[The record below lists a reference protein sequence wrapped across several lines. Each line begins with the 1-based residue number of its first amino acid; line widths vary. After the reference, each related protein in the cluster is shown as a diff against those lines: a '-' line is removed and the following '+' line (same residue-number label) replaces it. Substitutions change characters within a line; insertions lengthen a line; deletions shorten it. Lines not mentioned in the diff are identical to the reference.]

1 MARRGDTFSATHW
14 PRTGFPV
21 RPATASAAYTP
32 LTESGLVFYW
42 DPDSVSAGTLSA
54 ITDQSTGGH
63 NLSQATAGKR
73 AVNTAAQFG
82 THRGLVFPS
91 AANDGGYLFDA
102 SWAQPAACTIYCV
115 VKYVATGATG
125 QVLWQRSNSGTVGPC
140 VSLCSISA
148 GHNDRAQVYAGSETE
163 SVYSSAALVNGTTY
177 VIKFGWDLSGGGA
190 TYVALNGGAVVTGP
204 SDVAGAG
211 TFTELGL
218 SSAGVLDLVSVLGPQ
233 AMFNTWH
240 DGTALDLRVTAYL
253 KTWAG
258 VA

>member
-1 MARRGDTFSATHW
+1 MERRDNFSPAAF
-14 PRTGFPV
+14 PRAGFPM
-21 RPATASAAYTP
+21 RPASASAAYTP

-42 DPDSVSAGTLSA
+42 DPDAVGAGTLSA
-54 ITDQSTGGH
+54 LTDQSSGGH

-91 AANDGGYLFDA
+91 AANDGGYLFDVPWVQTSA
-102 SWAQPAACTIYCV
+102 MTIYCV

-125 QVLWQRSNSGTVGPC
+125 QVLWQRSLSGTVGPV

-148 GHNDRAQVYAGSETE
+148 SHNDRAQVYGGAEANSA
-163 SVYSSAALVNGTTY
+163 YSSAALVNGTTY
-177 VIKFGWDLSGGGA
+177 LLKFGWDLTG
-190 TYVALNGGAVVTGP
+190 THKLYVAINGGTAAEGDEDVVGP
-204 SDVAGAG
+204 G

-233 AMFNTWH
+233 AMFNTWQ

-258 VA
+258 IA

>member
-1 MARRGDTFSATHW
+1 MGRRRSNTFSASHFQAG
-14 PRTGFPV
+14 GFPRKV
-21 RPATASAAYTP
+21 PSTTAYTP

-82 THRGLVFPS
+82 THRGLVFP
-91 AANDGGYLFDA
+91 AAASDGGYLFDA
-102 SWAQPAACTIYCV
+102 SWAQPTACTIYCV

-125 QVLWQRSNSGTVGPC
+125 QVLWQRSLGGTVGPV

-148 GHNDRAQVYAGSETE
+148 GHNDRAQVYGGAEANSA
-163 SVYSSAALVNGTTY
+163 YSSAALVNGTTY
-177 VIKFGWDLSGGGA
+177 LLKFGWDLTG
-190 TYVALNGGAVVTGP
+190 THKLYVAIDGGVAAMGDEDVVGP
-204 SDVAGAG
+204 G

-233 AMFNTWH
+233 AMFNTWE